1 LTASPS
7 KPFLLLVFGRA
18 SASAGGEA
26 EVEALPKG
34 AIVREAG
41 LQVGSG
47 REY

>member
-26 EVEALPKG
+26 EAEALPKG
-34 AIVREAG
+34 ALFLYAFLMFG
-41 LQVGSG
+41 
-47 REY
+47 